1 MKTNIYSNKCFRCT
15 QILVLLAVICLLFS
29 VSGCEAFRKKFVRK
43 SKRQKEVKVVIE
55 TYEYESMYS
64 VEETYKRYFL
74 FWRAAH
80 EEMINSLKSQDG
92 NRKKLVFAA
101 EKIIEN
107 LQQMRQLLMPQMQA
121 RLDTFISEQKD
132 IARQLNRFKLQHAQL
147 IRIKSML
154 EKQRRQ
160 IQKEFNYK
168 HIQEYLVKE

>member
-1 MKTNIYSNKCFRCT
+1 MKFKAF
-15 QILVLLAVICLLFS
+15 LLLTTYFLLLTTLF
-29 VSGCEAFRKKFVRK
+29 GCEAFRKKFVRK
-43 SKRQKEVKVVIE
+43 PKEKEVKIVVE
-55 TYEYESMYS
+55 TYEYES
-64 VEETYKRYFL
+64 EPAEKTYKRFFL

-80 EEMINSLKSQDG
+80 EEMINSLKSQDS

>member
-1 MKTNIYSNKCFRCT
+1 MKFKAF
-15 QILVLLAVICLLFS
+15 LLLTTYFLLLTTLF
-29 VSGCEAFRKKFVRK
+29 GCEAFRKKFVRK
-43 SKRQKEVKVVIE
+43 PKEKEVKIVVE
-55 TYEYESMYS
+55 TYEYEAESA
-64 VEETYKRYFL
+64 EKTYKRFFL

>member
-1 MKTNIYSNKCFRCT
+1 MKFKAF
-15 QILVLLAVICLLFS
+15 LLLTTYFLLLTTLF
-29 VSGCEAFRKKFVRK
+29 GCEAFRKKFVRK
-43 SKRQKEVKVVIE
+43 PKEKEVKIVVE
-55 TYEYESMYS
+55 TYEYEAESA
-64 VEETYKRYFL
+64 EKTYKRFFL

-80 EEMINSLKSQDG
+80 EEMINSLSTQDS

>member
-1 MKTNIYSNKCFRCT
+1 MKFKAF
-15 QILVLLAVICLLFS
+15 LLLTTYFLLLTTLF
-29 VSGCEAFRKKFVRK
+29 GCEAFRKKFVRK
-43 SKRQKEVKVVIE
+43 PKEKEVKIVVE
-55 TYEYESMYS
+55 TYEYEAEP
-64 VEETYKRYFL
+64 VEETYKRFFL

-80 EEMINSLKSQDG
+80 EEMINSLSTQDG
-92 NRKKLVFAA
+92 NRKKLVFTA